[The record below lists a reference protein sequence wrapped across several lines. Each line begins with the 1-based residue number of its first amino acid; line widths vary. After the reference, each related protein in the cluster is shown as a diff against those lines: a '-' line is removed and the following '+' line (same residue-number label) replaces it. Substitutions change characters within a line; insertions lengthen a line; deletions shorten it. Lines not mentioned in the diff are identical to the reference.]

1 MAILEVLW
9 SSKDLLCF
17 AKKVHHHEANCLFI
31 ERVQFTFKKSGVKLT
46 PRSNPTCNFISPR
59 RTPKKTNEQK
69 LAAPKNPCCSFA
81 EMIFLQCFT
90 NKREIKQQKQT
101 ELSLSIFTNY
111 KDSKCCFWSRQNEN
125 ERQGHKCNNYCS
137 FEQD

>member
-1 MAILEVLW
+1 MSPSRTKEKGRKRKEIVGTAERDLGLELFVY
-9 SSKDLLCF
+9 LLLRQKQAATDGHFGSIVVQQGSPFF

-59 RTPKKTNEQK
+59 RKPKKTNEQK

-81 EMIFLQCFT
+81 EVIFL
-90 NKREIKQQKQT
+90 
-101 ELSLSIFTNY
+101 L
-111 KDSKCCFWSRQNEN
+111 
-125 ERQGHKCNNYCS
+125 
-137 FEQD
+137 